1 MSARWVRMV
10 LAIIGLGILSRVV
23 QTGSILLDK
32 YSGDALY
39 AGLCYVLLSLVLLWV
54 GVGLSVSRRAA
65 VALLLMTAL
74 ELFQLTQIPA
84 RMALSPSLG
93 TRILARL
100 LGTEFSFLDLVAYAV
115 GIATVAI
122 LGEQATKSL
131 RCVSREKTG

>member
-1 MSARWVRMV
+1 MSARWVRMA

-39 AGLCYVLLSLVLLWV
+39 AGLCHVLLSLVLLWV

-122 LGEQATKSL
+122 LGEQATK
-131 RCVSREKTG
+131 RFRGVSREKTS

>member
-1 MSARWVRMV
+1 MRC
-10 LAIIGLGILSRVV
+10 I
-23 QTGSILLDK
+23 
-32 YSGDALY
+32 
-39 AGLCYVLLSLVLLWV
+39 AGLCYVLLSLALLWL

-65 VALLLMTAL
+65 IALLVMTAL
-74 ELFQLTQIPA
+74 ELFQLTEVPA

-100 LGTEFSFLDLVAYAV
+100 LGTEFSLLDLLAYAV

-122 LGEQATKSL
+122 LGEQATKRL